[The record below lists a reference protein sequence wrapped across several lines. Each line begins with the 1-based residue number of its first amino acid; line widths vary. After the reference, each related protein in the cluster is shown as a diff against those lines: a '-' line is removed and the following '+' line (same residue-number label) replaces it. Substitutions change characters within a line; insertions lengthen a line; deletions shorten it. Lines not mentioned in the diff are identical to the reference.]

1 MRNRLK
7 DSGKS
12 KGKSPSTKTPR
23 KKSIV
28 ERFLYQMVD
37 GTFLEGVIT
46 PSNLP
51 FALFLALI
59 IGLYIANTYNAEHNV
74 RNTSRI
80 EKELKELSSEYIT
93 MKSDLMFLSN
103 QSQVAQRVRAIGLFE
118 ADAPPHKLFIQSK
131 DSIKTSK

>member
-1 MRNRLK
+1 MKNRLK
-7 DSGKS
+7 DSGTS
-12 KGKSPSTKTPR
+12 KGKSPSTKAPR
-23 KKSIV
+23 KKSSV

-51 FALFLALI
+51 YALFLALI

-74 RNTSRI
+74 RNTARI

-103 QSQVAQRVRAIGLFE
+103 QSQVAQRVSAIGLYE
-118 ADAPPHKLFIQSK
+118 ADEPPHKLFIQST
-131 DSIKTSK
+131 DSTKSKQ